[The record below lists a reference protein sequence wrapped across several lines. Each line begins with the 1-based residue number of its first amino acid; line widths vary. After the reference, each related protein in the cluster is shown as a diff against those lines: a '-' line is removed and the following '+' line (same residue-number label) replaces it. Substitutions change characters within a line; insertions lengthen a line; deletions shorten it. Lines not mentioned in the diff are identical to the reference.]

1 MIAGYHVSDTIM
13 HKPLAP
19 HAIQGA
25 GGSRGYDKKQD
36 GNGRNDQG

>member
-13 HKPLAP
+13 HKPLAR
-19 HAIQGA
+19 HAIPVA
-25 GGSRGYDKKQD
+25 DGSRGYDKNQD